1 MREIGKRIWHDVKAY
16 WAAAA
21 ALALYTIMVNLLFHH
36 FCPMVIISGLPCPG
50 CGLTRSFIYLASGRI
65 QQSIYIN
72 PMGIPIAAI
81 LIYFFWNRY
90 ILGREAKWM
99 MRLIII
105 AVVML
110 LVLYFYRMYVFF
122 PNRVP
127 YIYNEGNVLSQV
139 FVFYDEI
146 LHEAGIL

>member
-1 MREIGKRIWHDVKAY
+1 MREIGKRIWHDVESY

-21 ALALYTIMVNLLFHH
+21 ALALYTIMVNLFFHH

-50 CGLTRSFIYLASGRI
+50 CGLTRSFIYLATGRI
-65 QQSIYIN
+65 QKSIYIN

-90 ILGREAKWM
+90 ILGRDAKWM
-99 MRLIII
+99 TRLITI
-105 AVVML
+105 AIVML
-110 LVLYFYRMYVFF
+110 LVLYFWRMYVFF

-127 YIYNEGNVLSQV
+127 YIYTEGNVLSRV
-139 FVFYDEI
+139 CAFYEEI
-146 LHEAGIL
+146 LHEVGIL

>member
-1 MREIGKRIWHDVKAY
+1 MREIGNRIWHDVETY
-16 WAAAA
+16 WPAAVV
-21 ALALYTIMVNLLFHH
+21 LALYTIMVNLIFHH

-50 CGLTRSFIYLASGRI
+50 CGLTRAFVYLASGRI

-72 PMGIPIAAI
+72 PMGIPIAGI

-99 MRLIII
+99 TCLISI

-110 LVLYFYRMYVFF
+110 LILYFWRMYVIF
-122 PNRVP
+122 PDRVP
-127 YIYNEGNVLSQV
+127 YIYTEGNVLSQF
-139 FVFYDEI
+139 FVFYEEI
-146 LHEAGIL
+146 LPETGIL

>member
-1 MREIGKRIWHDVKAY
+1 MREIGKRIWHDVETY

-21 ALALYTIMVNLLFHH
+21 ALALYTVMVNLLFHH

-50 CGLTRSFIYLASGRI
+50 CGLTRSFVYLASGKV

-72 PMGIPIAAI
+72 PMGIPIAGI

-90 ILGREAKWM
+90 ILGRKAKWM

-110 LVLYFYRMYVFF
+110 LVLYFWRMYVFF

-127 YIYNEGNVLSQV
+127 YIYTEGNILSHI
-139 FVFYDEI
+139 FVFYEEI

>member
-1 MREIGKRIWHDVKAY
+1 MREIGKRIWHDVETY

-21 ALALYTIMVNLLFHH
+21 ALALYTIMVNLFFHH

-72 PMGIPIAAI
+72 PMGIPIAGI
-81 LIYFFWNRY
+81 MIYFFWNRY

-99 MRLIII
+99 MHLIII

-110 LVLYFYRMYVFF
+110 LVLYLWRMYVFF

-127 YIYNEGNVLSQV
+127 YIYTEGNVLSRV
-139 FVFYDEI
+139 CVFYEEI